1 MTDTLVL
8 KERPQQRFS
17 GGLDNIHPMSLD
29 LRMCFYLFVATIPAE
44 TYPIVSNYSIS
55 QLLGVIFIF
64 VIGIRGKWILKMPTK
79 PFWFFAIYY
88 TIVLISVQWL
98 NPSYF
103 PYWQKRVG
111 QFGQLLFFFWI
122 CTILVSYREL
132 AKGAIAAYSYS
143 LTIFI
148 TLAKLHV
155 PGFVSETAMDVYQER
170 ATIGDADPN
179 GFAIKSGIAL
189 IYFLDKFL
197 QKYEERRG
205 FNWLYFSL
213 ITYLSVVIVQ
223 TQSRGGQLA
232 VLVGLIT
239 YVFTRKFKFNKRK
252 ILTLMT
258 LIILG
263 FTIYA
268 YKDPHMAR
276 RWKQTIE
283 DGDMSSRERIFPEA
297 VKMIER
303 KPVLGYGLCDHLW
316 VLGAATARD
325 QRDPHNSFFWV
336 LHELGFVGGTWYIVA
351 FIMCGVIAYKKRKG
365 TLDNLPF
372 VYYMIIFLASLSLTM
387 VYLKVTWFVLSLAAA
402 EDQKHH

>member
-1 MTDTLVL
+1 MEEAL
-8 KERPQQRFS
+8 KANQPSRNPSYLE
-17 GGLDNIHPMSLD
+17 NVHPMSLD
-29 LRMCFYLFVATIPAE
+29 LRVCFYLFVATIPAE
-44 TYPIVSNYSIS
+44 TYPFIKSFSIS
-55 QLLGVIFIF
+55 QILGVVFIFI
-64 VIGIRGKWILKMPTK
+64 IGIRGKWILKTPSK
-79 PFWFFAIYY
+79 PFWFFSIYY
-88 TIVLISVQWL
+88 TIVLLSVQWL

-143 LTIFI
+143 LVTVI

-155 PGFVSETAMDVYQER
+155 PGFVSEQALDVYHER

-179 GFAIKSGIAL
+179 GFAVKSGVAL

-197 QKYEERRG
+197 DQYERKSKW
-205 FNWLYFSL
+205 NWFFFLL
-213 ITYLSVVIVQ
+213 MGYLSFVIIE

-232 VLVGLIT
+232 VLIGLVV
-239 YVFTRKFKFNKRK
+239 YVFTRSFTINRRK
-252 ILTLMT
+252 MLTIMVLVV
-258 LIILG
+258 LA

-268 YKDPHMAR
+268 YKDPQMAR

-283 DGDMSSRERIFPEA
+283 EGDLSARERIFPEA
-297 VKMIER
+297 VNMIKR
-303 KPVLGYGLCDHLW
+303 KPVFGYGLCDHLW
-316 VLGAATARD
+316 ILGAATARD

-336 LHELGFVGGTWYIVA
+336 LHELGFVGGTWNIIA
-351 FIMCGVIAYKKRKG
+351 FIMCGVMAYKKRKG
-365 TLDNLPF
+365 ALGNIPLVYF
-372 VYYMIIFLASLSLTM
+372 VIILAASLSLTA
-387 VYLKVTWFVLSLAAA
+387 VYFKVTWFVLSLAAA